1 MQFFRYLFQLF
12 IIFAP
17 KETIRT
23 MNIFTKI
30 IAQQLSLPKDGVE
43 NTLKLLNEGCT
54 IPFIS
59 RYRKERTG
67 GLNEVQ
73 IAQISDLNEKLKE
86 TAKRKDTILKTIT
99 ELGKLTPELQKRIS
113 ECWNATELEDIY
125 LPYRPKRRTRAQMA
139 REQGLEPLAKILLA
153 YAAPNPQKAAL
164 PFIKGDVKDVEM
176 ALQGAKDIIAEQL
189 AEDEQ
194 YRNIVR
200 QQFRRDAF
208 IISKVV
214 KAKKDTDEAQ
224 KFSDYF
230 DWEEPLRRCSS
241 HRLLAMRR
249 GENEGFLRVKIE
261 TDDDECI
268 SRLRRCLP
276 PVPPQGG
283 GACRRLLYEALE
295 DGYNRLLQPSI
306 ETEFAN
312 MSKEKAD
319 DEAIHVFAQN
329 LRQLLMDAPLGQ
341 KRVMGIDPGFRTGCK
356 VVCLDAQGNL
366 LHHEAIFPHPPVN
379 RLMEAKMHVLDMISE
394 YQIEAVAIG
403 NGTASRETRE
413 FIEELANTTRRGGE
427 GAPAI
432 FVVSEDGASVYS
444 ASKTA
449 REEFPDEDVTV
460 RGAVS
465 IGRRLMDPLAELVK
479 IDPKSIG
486 VGQYQHDVDQT
497 KLKHTLDQTVESCV
511 NQVGVN
517 LNTASKHLLT
527 YVSGLGPVLAQNIVD
542 YRRENG
548 AFTSRAQ
555 LKKVPR
561 LGPVAYQQCAGFL
574 RIPGARNPLD
584 NSAVHPESYEVV
596 ERMAHDQGCH
606 VGDLISNPQLRRQ
619 VDIRNYVTA
628 SVGIPTLTDIMQELE
643 KPGRD
648 PREQLEAFE
657 FDPNVKEVD
666 DLVEGMI
673 LPGIVTN
680 ITNFGAFVD
689 IGVHQDGLVHVSQL
703 ANKYVKDPNDVIHLH
718 QHVKVKVLQVDRR
731 RNRISLTMKGI

>member
-1 MQFFRYLFQLF
+1 MLFFRYLFQLF

-17 KETIRT
+17 KETIRA

-30 IAQQLSLPKDGVE
+30 IAQQLSLPQDGVE
-43 NTLKLLNEGCT
+43 NTLKLLDEGCT

-139 REQGLEPLAKILLA
+139 REQGLEPLAKMLLA
-153 YAAPNPQKAAL
+153 YAAPNPQKAAQ

-194 YRNIVR
+194 CRNIVR

-596 ERMAHDQGCH
+596 ERMAQDQGCH

-619 VDIRNYVTA
+619 VDIHNYVTA

-648 PREQLEAFE
+648 PRNSWKPL
-657 FDPNVKEVD
+657 
-666 DLVEGMI
+666 
-673 LPGIVTN
+673 
-680 ITNFGAFVD
+680 
-689 IGVHQDGLVHVSQL
+689 
-703 ANKYVKDPNDVIHLH
+703 
-718 QHVKVKVLQVDRR
+718 
-731 RNRISLTMKGI
+731 SLTPM

>member
-17 KETIRT
+17 KETSRT

-30 IAQQLSLPKDGVE
+30 IAQQLSLPQDGVE
-43 NTLKLLNEGCT
+43 NTLKLLDEGCT

-139 REQGLEPLAKILLA
+139 REQGLEPLAKMLLA
-153 YAAPNPQKAAL
+153 YAAPNPQKVAL

-194 YRNIVR
+194 CRNIVR
-200 QQFRRDAF
+200 QQFRRDSF

-718 QHVKVKVLQVDRR
+718 QHVKVKILQVDRR